1 MQEWR
6 QKTIQRKEIN
16 WSIKNYWTNLKY
28 ISTLKKW
35 KEKRIS
41 KDFRLKTIYKTKN
54 YFIEETN
61 QNELAKKKFK
71 STIKKKRQK
80 HDKIVLPAKSK
91 LNRIEVLIY

>member
-1 MQEWR
+1 ME
-6 QKTIQRKEIN
+6 E
-16 WSIKNYWTNLKY
+16 
-28 ISTLKKW
+28 
-35 KEKRIS
+35 ERIS
-41 KDFRLKTIYKTKN
+41 EDFKTIYKTKH

-91 LNRIEVLIY
+91 LNRIEVLIYQPLIDSVISHDEFVLTNNVSKEYNEMKEEIKNLKT